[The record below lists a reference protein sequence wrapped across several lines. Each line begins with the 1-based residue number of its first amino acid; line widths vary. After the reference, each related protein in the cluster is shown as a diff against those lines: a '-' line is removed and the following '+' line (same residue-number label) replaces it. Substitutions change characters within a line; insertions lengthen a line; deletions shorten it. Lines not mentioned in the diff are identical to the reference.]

1 MNCQMS
7 LRTKFITLLALHSL
21 QRMAY
26 WLKVAFFPIVV
37 AARQWRFPAYCF
49 QQRSS
54 TLLTLAEKVAEKH
67 LTMYFPMNG
76 SIQN

>member
-26 WLKVAFFPIVV
+26 WLKVAFFLLWWRRGSGGFLHIVS
-37 AARQWRFPAYCF
+37 
-49 QQRSS
+49 SS

-67 LTMYFPMNG
+67 LTVYFPMNG